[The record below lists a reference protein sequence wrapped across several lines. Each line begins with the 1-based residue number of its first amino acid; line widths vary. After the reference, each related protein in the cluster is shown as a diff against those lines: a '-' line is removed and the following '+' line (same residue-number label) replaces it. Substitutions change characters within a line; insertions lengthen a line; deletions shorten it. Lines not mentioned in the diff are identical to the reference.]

1 MDQLHALLIG
11 ALGVL
16 SSVIVFLYFDKRGE
30 AKAHAAAMKAK
41 DESTAAST
49 KDRDERFTTVIKEA
63 TKLHQE
69 QEEEIHR
76 RHEKALAEMVS
87 DHKKEMSGMVDRAIE
102 AFKNDKEHDREERG
116 RILALAES
124 LERRTRSGRE
134 GR

>member
-11 ALGVL
+11 ALSAL
-16 SSVIVFLYFDKRGE
+16 ASTIVFLYFDKRGE
-30 AKAHAAAMKAK
+30 AKAHALAMKEK
-41 DESTAAST
+41 DIANATAI
-49 KDRDERFTTVIKEA
+49 KERDERFSTVIKEA
-63 TKLHQE
+63 TRLHQE
-69 QEEEIHR
+69 QEEDIHR
-76 RHEKALAEMVS
+76 RHEKALQEMVS

-102 AFKNDKEHDREERG
+102 AFRNDKDHDREERG